1 MMDRLPARRAVEP
14 EVVEPEIVG
23 FEQRPSLWKRIAGRM
38 GLSLFVGA
46 LGLGLCAFGAVLTL
60 TVVGAA
66 IGIPL
71 VLFGLGLILL
81 AALLLFGGGPMRTI
95 TFRVGR

>member
-1 MMDRLPARRAVEP
+1 MEHLPTPRAVEP

-23 FEQRPSLWKRIAGRM
+23 FEPRPSLWKRIAGRV
-38 GLSLFVGA
+38 GLSLFVGV
-46 LGLGLCAFGAVLTL
+46 LGLGLCVLGAVLTL

-71 VLFGLGLILL
+71 VLFGLGLILI
-81 AALLLFGGGPMRTI
+81 AALLLIGGGQMRTI

>member
-1 MMDRLPARRAVEP
+1 MDNLPTPRAVEP

-23 FEQRPSLWKRIAGRM
+23 FEPRPPLWKRIVGR
-38 GLSLFVGA
+38 LALALFVGV
-46 LGLGLCAFGAVLTL
+46 LGLGLCVLGVVLTI

-71 VLFGLGLILL
+71 VLLGLGLILF
-81 AALLLFGGGPMRTI
+81 AALLLFGGGQMRTV
-95 TFRVGR
+95 TFRIGQ